1 MTNTEIS
8 DNNPEKELI
17 IDKSISDNKTK
28 QNSKKNTPQNKKISP
43 KNEKSTKSFDE
54 ISNEIFKDLVSKK
67 DSLVKEIKELETKK
81 KEIEKDIESN
91 FKGQSD
97 NIAKRVKGFQEYLT
111 GALQNLS
118 QNVEKLELD
127 SQPIIVK
134 PSPLDEKKEDYSIDN
149 VLSVPAL
156 SETFKPDEQII
167 KKCFSTFTE
176 QPDFYAEPWKL
187 RRSLDSSDIEIMDD
201 WFFNMGGRGSLESR
215 GSRQKNALL
224 SAGLI
229 SILGELYGDQFQ
241 TLILASQPERLG
253 EWRRILQDSL
263 GLTRD
268 DFGPNSGIVLFERP
282 EGVIERADR
291 LEANE
296 ELPFIIID
304 AAETSVEIPILQFP
318 LWLAFAG
325 SDNEIY
331 DDLELN

>member
-1 MTNTEIS
+1 MTNTEIP
-8 DNNPEKELI
+8 DNNPEKQLLP
-17 IDKSISDNKTK
+17 DNSISDDKTK
-28 QNSKKNTPQNKKISP
+28 QISKKNTTQNKKITP
-43 KNEKSTKSFDE
+43 KNDKSTKSFDE
-54 ISNEIFKDLVSKK
+54 ISNEIFRDLFSKK

-81 KEIEKDIESN
+81 NEIEKDIESN

-118 QNVEKLELD
+118 QNVEGLELV

-134 PSPLDEKKEDYSIDN
+134 PSPLDEKKQDN
-149 VLSVPAL
+149 STNNVVNVPAL
-156 SETFKPDEQII
+156 SETFKPDKEII
-167 KKCFSTFTE
+167 KSCFTSFTE

-318 LWLAFAG
+318 LWVAFAG